1 LEFPLKNRSH
11 FWITLSILLT
21 LFVIGTTLL
30 IHLLRDLDWS
40 SIGRAAPLYLGLIL
54 ALSIAETTFYTLAVH
69 VLIRASGYNPTLLH
83 TYLLLTSSL
92 STNYITPIKAGVPLR
107 VYLYKQF
114 LGIPVATGTA
124 LITVEL
130 LIGIVI
136 PALIAVVGI
145 VSLFPF
151 IGLVGPLALLI
162 VVGCGAMAI
171 LFFSPERM
179 KPLAQRLPFQGLVQ
193 RVMRFS
199 EQTRDG
205 LANLPVWSL
214 LSMAGLV
221 ALTFA
226 AVTMRL
232 YVILQMLGHPVSL
245 LALLYAQMIS
255 ITSGNISLIPM
266 GLGVRDAS
274 LMLLLLHLGVPREV
288 AISVAIIQRLLSP
301 GWPLL
306 LGMISSSILGTRM
319 ILANAEESENG
330 DLETSKSGQAKCTPQ
345 D

>member
-1 LEFPLKNRSH
+1 MEFPLKKRFH

-21 LFVIGTTLL
+21 LFVIGIILL
-30 IHLLRDLDWS
+30 THLLRDLNWS

-54 ALSIAETTFYTLAVH
+54 ILSIAETTFYTLAVY
-69 VLIRASGYNPTLLH
+69 VLIRASGYNPSLLR
-83 TYLLLTSSL
+83 TYLVLTSSL

-114 LGIPVATGTA
+114 LGIPVAIGTA
-124 LITVEL
+124 LIAVEL

-136 PALIAVVGI
+136 PLVIAVVGV

-151 IGLVGPLALLI
+151 FGLVGPLILLI
-162 VVGCGAMAI
+162 VVVGCAIAI
-171 LFFSPERM
+171 LYFSPERIR
-179 KPLAQRLPFQGLVQ
+179 PLAQRLPFQRLVQ

-199 EQTRDG
+199 EQVRNG
-205 LANLPVWSL
+205 LVNLPALGL

-226 AVTMRL
+226 AVTVRL
-232 YVILQMLGHPVSL
+232 YVILQMLGYSVNP

-255 ITSGNISLIPM
+255 VTSGNISLIPM

-274 LMLLLLHLGVPREV
+274 LTLLLLHLGVPHEV
-288 AISVAIIQRLLSP
+288 AVSVAIIQRLLSP

-306 LGMISSSILGTRM
+306 LGLVSSSILGTQM
-319 ILANAEESENG
+319 ILMNVEGADG
-330 DLETSKSGQAKCTPQ
+330 DPERNKTRQTKCTTQ